1 MYVLTFIEKFLLLIS
16 SSTYTFSNEDREKLF
31 SELNFD
37 PETAAK
43 EQAERMRTLPA
54 SYQLANVNVFIKN
67 VSLTMVDVVESVV
80 VGERSSERKKERKK
94 EALLR
99 LELPMMRSNVTVSF
113 FVSYF
118 SYILNNLLLVNI
130 FLHVLT
136 FIENNLIFSLFMFKV
151 PNLV

>member
-1 MYVLTFIEKFLLLIS
+1 MV
-16 SSTYTFSNEDREKLF
+16 
-31 SELNFD
+31 ELNFD

-94 EALLR
+94 EALLSV
-99 LELPMMRSNVTVSF
+99 LSHQ
-113 FVSYF
+113 FV
-118 SYILNNLLLVNI
+118 
-130 FLHVLT
+130 
-136 FIENNLIFSLFMFKV
+136 
-151 PNLV
+151 

>member
-1 MYVLTFIEKFLLLIS
+1 
-16 SSTYTFSNEDREKLF
+16 
-31 SELNFD
+31 
-37 PETAAK
+37 
-43 EQAERMRTLPA
+43 MRTLPA

-80 VGERSSERKKERKK
+80 VGERFSERKKERKK

-136 FIENNLIFSLFMFKV
+136 FIENNLIFLLFMTGQEWINWIRWCPSTLIFFISFSQ
-151 PNLV
+151 

>member
-1 MYVLTFIEKFLLLIS
+1 
-16 SSTYTFSNEDREKLF
+16 
-31 SELNFD
+31 
-37 PETAAK
+37 
-43 EQAERMRTLPA
+43 MRTLPA

-136 FIENNLIFSLFMFKV
+136 FIENNLIFFTLYDRSRMD
-151 PNLV
+151 